1 MRYTNDE
8 PDSDSETTFR
18 LESDKKN
25 CTTPIA
31 KINLSRIDIN
41 FIIDT
46 GTSVNIINR
55 SMYHKISHQPLE
67 RNSPNI
73 YAYNSKEKLP
83 VYGKFKGRFRYKNNE
98 IIDDVI
104 VVDGN
109 GEALLSCEAAQKLRL
124 IEFCNMVGD
133 CKYLQEFEARFPTVF
148 TGVGNLK
155 DYKVVY
161 T

>member
-1 MRYTNDE
+1 MIQTKKIKPEQKRNNCRNCGNKWHDRGREACPARNSICHSCKKQGHFAKVCISSTYHTNRSTHPRRQVRYTNDE

-31 KINLSRIDIN
+31 KINLSGIDIN

-83 VYGKFKGRFRYKNNE
+83 VYGKFKGRF
-98 IIDDVI
+98 
-104 VVDGN
+104 
-109 GEALLSCEAAQKLRL
+109 
-124 IEFCNMVGD
+124 
-133 CKYLQEFEARFPTVF
+133 
-148 TGVGNLK
+148 
-155 DYKVVY
+155 
-161 T
+161 